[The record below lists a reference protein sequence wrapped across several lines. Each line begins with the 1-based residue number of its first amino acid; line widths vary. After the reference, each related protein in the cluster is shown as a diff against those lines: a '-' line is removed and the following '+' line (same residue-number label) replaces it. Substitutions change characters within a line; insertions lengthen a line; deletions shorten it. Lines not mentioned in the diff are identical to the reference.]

1 MNKVYNITQSIGKLN
16 ANQMELPYGVLIDK
30 SLYKLTAEKKNL
42 RTWIDYGTLSED
54 EITFYQD
61 GESKYINID
70 GYTFDNR
77 VGIYEKF
84 VMTQNR
90 IEHSFSINGKTP
102 KGKIFEIQF
111 YDEING
117 IDPIIKIIYAMV
129 ITTIVGEDRVET
141 VWKQLT
147 KFDYYMNIEEII
159 QLVKYLKNMAQTI
172 EDKFPFLSLF
182 FQNVIHS
189 YIKIGK
195 NKLGSF
201 ELFN

>member
-1 MNKVYNITQSIGKLN
+1 
-16 ANQMELPYGVLIDK
+16 
-30 SLYKLTAEKKNL
+30 
-42 RTWIDYGTLSED
+42 
-54 EITFYQD
+54 
-61 GESKYINID
+61 
-70 GYTFDNR
+70 
-77 VGIYEKF
+77 
-84 VMTQNR
+84 MTQNR
-90 IEHSFSINGKTP
+90 VEHCFSINGKTP

-117 IDPIIKIIYAMV
+117 IDPIIKVIYAMV

-147 KFDYYMNIEEII
+147 KFDYYLNIEEII
-159 QLVKYLKNMAQTI
+159 QLVKDLKNIAKTI

-182 FQNVIHS
+182 FQNAIHS
-189 YIKIGK
+189 YIQIGK

>member
-1 MNKVYNITQSIGKLN
+1 MNKIYNITQSIGKLN
-16 ANQMELPYGVLIDK
+16 ANQMELPYDVPVDK
-30 SLYKLTAEKKNL
+30 SLYKLTAEKNNL

-61 GESKYINID
+61 GESKYITID

-117 IDPIIKIIYAMV
+117 IDPIIKLIYSMV

-159 QLVKYLKNMAQTI
+159 PLVKDLKNIAKTI

-182 FQNVIHS
+182 FQNAIHS
-189 YIKIGK
+189 YIQIGK
-195 NKLGSF
+195 NKMDSF

>member
-16 ANQMELPYGVLIDK
+16 ANQMELPFGAAVDK
-30 SLYKLTAEKKNL
+30 SLYRMTAEKNNL

-54 EITFYQD
+54 EITFYQE

-90 IEHSFSINGKTP
+90 VEHCFTINGKTP

-111 YDEING
+111 YDEIKG
-117 IDPIIKIIYAMV
+117 IDPIIKVIYSMV
-129 ITTIVGEDRVET
+129 ITTLVGEDRVET

-147 KFDYYMNIEEII
+147 KFDYYLNIEEII
-159 QLVKYLKNMAQTI
+159 QLVKDLKYMAKTI

-189 YIKIGK
+189 YIQIGK
-195 NKLGSF
+195 IKLDSF
-201 ELFN
+201 ELFI